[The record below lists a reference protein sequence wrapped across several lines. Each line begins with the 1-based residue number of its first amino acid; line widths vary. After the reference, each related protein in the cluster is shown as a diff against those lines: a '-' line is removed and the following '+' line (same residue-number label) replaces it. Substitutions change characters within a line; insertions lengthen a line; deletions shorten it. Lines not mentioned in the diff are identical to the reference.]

1 MKDVE
6 DTEDAEDTDDRED
19 TEDMKIAKD
28 RKEISFHVMEGGG
41 DTLGGRRQRL
51 LL

>member
-1 MKDVE
+1 M
-6 DTEDAEDTDDRED
+6 DDRED
-19 TEDMKIAKD
+19 TEDTKIDKD
-28 RKEISFHVMEGGG
+28 IKEISFHVMEGGG